1 MLTTLTPEGLRSVIH
16 SRINSLL
23 RERSGAARAVSGE
36 DKLNATLG
44 LSSLDLAFLVAD
56 LEAELGVDPF
66 AKLVSITTVR
76 SVDDLE
82 RAYQG
87 ALFPHS
93 IPARQDND
101 LAFAAARAQTRL
113 ARRKG
118 K

>member
-16 SRINSLL
+16 GRISSLL
-23 RERSGAARAVSGE
+23 QERSGQERAVSGQ

-76 SVDDLE
+76 SVEDLE

-87 ALFPHS
+87 ALFPQTA
-93 IPARQDND
+93 PARQDTD
-101 LAFAAARAQTRL
+101 LTSAAARAKTRL